1 MVFHSATDP
10 AELRRCLGQFAT
22 GVTIVACRAGN
33 ARHGATVNA
42 FSAVSLD
49 PPLVLVALDRR
60 SKVCAY
66 LEGQPFS
73 VTVLGADE
81 SRLAPHFAGQAR
93 AWPEPQWIDSG
104 CVPRLAGGV
113 AHITCRPWTRYDAGD
128 HVLYLGEVQEFS
140 YQADADPLLYHCGL
154 LRSFG
159 AFPGDSVWPRTLD
172 SPESGLT
179 WRPPR

>member
-73 VTVLGADE
+73 GRRRSAALPLRAAPLVR
-81 SRLAPHFAGQAR
+81 RL
-93 AWPEPQWIDSG
+93 
-104 CVPRLAGGV
+104 PR
-113 AHITCRPWTRYDAGD
+113 
-128 HVLYLGEVQEFS
+128 
-140 YQADADPLLYHCGL
+140 
-154 LRSFG
+154 
-159 AFPGDSVWPRTLD
+159 
-172 SPESGLT
+172 
-179 WRPPR
+179 